1 MYTTLEVNI
10 VNFGQ
15 IITYKAKINCSQY
28 YYVNWHPSIAVFD
41 RWRNFWILTAKQKTG
56 NKNENVA
63 GKLTWKTLK
72 HINDVLISKTYH
84 KSCQ

>member
-1 MYTTLEVNI
+1 MYTALKVNS

-41 RWRNFWILTAKQKTG
+41 R
-56 NKNENVA
+56 
-63 GKLTWKTLK
+63 
-72 HINDVLISKTYH
+72 
-84 KSCQ
+84 